1 MSTANNYYATLDVDY
16 PFPNDA
22 VLDSNNAEGLKE
34 AQVFAQFNSVVGNMF
49 FTPDNDVNPED
60 LQFRISKDA
69 KFFLGS
75 NDDNSNNS
83 NYTLALRD
91 VENADE
97 LEFSSYHNAMN
108 FTAEKLRLKGV
119 TISNFGDST
128 RMSTEKLFQI
138 HSGERFEF
146 EGNAEFKDDSKFDK
160 NMYVGESL
168 IFQESN
174 YGGDSNEQ
182 VRIAFQYN
190 QTRDTLD
197 LVKQHG
203 VGSESKKK
211 LMARLGGGIVAGGS
225 LHKGAELENVP
236 FYKAYSQTYEMDA
249 PAYADIFD
257 TWLDANTDK
266 IGLESFSNDAGYL
279 TTLQE
284 KPIGNKWR
292 FREVEGDGTL
302 RIEKYD
308 GTNWVL
314 KFQFEP

>member
-16 PFPNDA
+16 QFPNDS
-22 VLDSNNAEGLKE
+22 VLDTSNSEALKE
-34 AQVFAQFNSVVGNMF
+34 AHVFAQFNSVVGNMF
-49 FTPDNDVNPED
+49 FTPDHDVDPED

-75 NDDNSNNS
+75 NDANSNNS
-83 NYTLALRD
+83 NYTLAFED
-91 VENADE
+91 VENSDE
-97 LEFSSYHNAMN
+97 LRFSSYHDAMV
-108 FTAEKLRLKGV
+108 FSAEKLNVKGV
-119 TISNFGDST
+119 TFSDFGSST
-128 RMSTEKLFQI
+128 RMSTQKMFQI

-146 EGNAEFKDDSKFDK
+146 QGDAEFKDDSKFDK
-160 NMYVGESL
+160 NVYVGESL

-190 QTRDTLD
+190 QSKDTLD

-203 VGSESKKK
+203 VGSDTKKK
-211 LMARLGGGIVAGGS
+211 LMARLGSGIVAGGS

-236 FYKAYSQTYEMDA
+236 FYKTYSQTYQKDA
-249 PAYADIFD
+249 PVYEDIFD
-257 TWLDANTDK
+257 TWIDANSSD
-266 IGLESFSNDAGYL
+266 INIDQFSNDAGYL
-279 TTLQE
+279 TSLQE
-284 KPIGNKWR
+284 QPIGSKWR
-292 FREVEGDGTL
+292 FREVAADGTL
-302 RIEKYD
+302 RIEKFD